1 MGITNPTSCL
11 VQLTKIMFLHE
22 EWGDKMILSL
32 VDTNVSVQKKTVS
45 FKENTLI
52 WQLQGRRRSSDGKD
66 WKITHM

>member
-1 MGITNPTSCL
+1 MF
-11 VQLTKIMFLHE
+11 VQE

-32 VDTNVSVQKKTVS
+32 VDIKVSVKKRTLF

-52 WQLQGRRRSSDGKD
+52 YQLQGRRRSSNGKD